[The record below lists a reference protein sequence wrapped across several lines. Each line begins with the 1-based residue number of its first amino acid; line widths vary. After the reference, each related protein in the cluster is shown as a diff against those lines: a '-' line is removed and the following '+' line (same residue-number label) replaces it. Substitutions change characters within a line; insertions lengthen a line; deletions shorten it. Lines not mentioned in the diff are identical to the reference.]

1 MVESVMIGC
10 LIYEMIAAAKSVT
23 YNITIGTCFSSGAFE
38 VLERVGILPPQLF
51 NIQLVDVL
59 T

>member
-1 MVESVMIGC
+1 MSPKILPLE
-10 LIYEMIAAAKSVT
+10 LAFHLEL
-23 YNITIGTCFSSGAFE
+23 FE